1 MILTP
6 KCYTRAWLLEQAA
19 RTGTQDVVLEKC
31 IHALT
36 LVAALSEEGLELVFK
51 GGTSLMLHLKP
62 VRRLSIDV
70 DIASLEPLE
79 RVTEVLG
86 RLCNGK
92 PFKGWSHQDWRDGEN
107 PPTKYFKLTYDSA
120 LRPGEEDS
128 VQLDVLVTKSPHPV
142 IEGKVVTADFVE
154 LEREVKVRIPSVN
167 CLLGDKLA
175 AFAPT
180 TIGVLYKPFSKRTGA
195 PTEPRPIRV
204 MKQLFDVGELFA
216 AATDLAAIDAS
227 YRQHFEEQNTF
238 RGGKFTIEDALE
250 DTLGA
255 AYSLSQIDLKPKI
268 DDANRAFFKTGV
280 DALNTHLIRS
290 KLSLYDAKT
299 AAARAALLASHI
311 KSGNTSKSLLEMSVV
326 PTDLKVLKS
335 LRIEGRWNKLHTLSK
350 TNIEAFYLWH
360 LAHLEDAWTSI

>member
-6 KCYTRAWLLEQAA
+6 RCFTKEWLQQQATA
-19 RTGTQDVVLEKC
+19 TGTQDVVLEKC

-36 LVAALSEEGLELVFK
+36 LVAALSEQGLDFVFK
-51 GGTSLMLHLKP
+51 GGTSLMLHLNP

-86 RLCNGK
+86 RICDGK
-92 PFKGWSHQDWRDGEN
+92 PFKSWSHQDWRDGEN
-107 PPTKYFKLTYDSA
+107 PPTKYFKLTYSSA
-120 LRPGEEDS
+120 LRPGNEDS

-142 IEGKVVTADFVE
+142 IEEKVVIADFVE

-175 AFAPT
+175 AFAPK
-180 TIGVLYKPFSKRTGA
+180 TIGVLYQPYSKKTGE

-216 AATDLAAIDAS
+216 AATDLGAIASS
-227 YRQHFEEQNTF
+227 YRQHFEEQNSY
-238 RGGKFTIEDALE
+238 RGGKFTQEDALE
-250 DTLGA
+250 DTLSA
-255 AYSLSQIDLKPKI
+255 AYSLSQIDFKPQI
-268 DDANRAFFKTGV
+268 ADENRAFFKAGV

-290 KLSLYDAKT
+290 KLSLYNAKT

-311 KSGNTSKSLLEMSVV
+311 RSGNTDKSLAEMRSVPSDV
-326 PTDLKVLKS
+326 NELNS
-335 LRIEGRWNKLHTLSK
+335 LRIDGRWKKLHTLRK

-360 LAHLEDAWTSI
+360 LAHLEDAQL